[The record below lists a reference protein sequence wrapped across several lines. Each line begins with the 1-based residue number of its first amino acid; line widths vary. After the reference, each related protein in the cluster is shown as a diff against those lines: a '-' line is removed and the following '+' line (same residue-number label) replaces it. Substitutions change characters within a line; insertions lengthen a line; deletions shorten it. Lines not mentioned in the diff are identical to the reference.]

1 MSSQHMQIQLVI
13 KGQCQE
19 IFDYADTVPAYSKM
33 ISCFLGK
40 RGNRRKEMDKEEK
53 MEKRERDGREGT

>member
-1 MSSQHMQIQLVI
+1 
-13 KGQCQE
+13 
-19 IFDYADTVPAYSKM
+19 M

-53 MEKRERDGREGT
+53 MEQREVVERDGREGTYGKRGNGKKI